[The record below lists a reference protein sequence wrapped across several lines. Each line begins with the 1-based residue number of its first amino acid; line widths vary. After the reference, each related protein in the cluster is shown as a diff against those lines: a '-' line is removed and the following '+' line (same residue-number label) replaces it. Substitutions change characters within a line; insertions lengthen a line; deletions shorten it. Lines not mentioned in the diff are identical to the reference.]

1 MGVVLGSQD
10 RQWTLLSPPQWGG
23 WMVTTSS
30 GAAFGLRRSSG
41 RALAAVAGTAW
52 TEVGVEAQ
60 RLGLMRKKNPWD
72 PSVARGGD
80 LVAARGCG
88 TEVAESRGIR
98 SPQAF
103 IVRLSHFLWL
113 YCFCPTPYCLVSFCP
128 SFQPHCLLFSS
139 QPGCFHFFCLKFLR
153 GRFYFQRFD

>member
-1 MGVVLGSQD
+1 
-10 RQWTLLSPPQWGG
+10 
-23 WMVTTSS
+23 MVTTSN
-30 GAAFGLRRSSG
+30 GIAFGLSRSSD
-41 RALAAVAGTAW
+41 RALAVVAMTAW
-52 TEVGVEAQ
+52 TEVGVGSPEA
-60 RLGLMRKKNPWD
+60 GPDEEKNPWD
-72 PSVARGGD
+72 PSLARGGD
-80 LVAARGCG
+80 LVAASGCG

-128 SFQPHCLLFSS
+128 GFQHHCLLFSS